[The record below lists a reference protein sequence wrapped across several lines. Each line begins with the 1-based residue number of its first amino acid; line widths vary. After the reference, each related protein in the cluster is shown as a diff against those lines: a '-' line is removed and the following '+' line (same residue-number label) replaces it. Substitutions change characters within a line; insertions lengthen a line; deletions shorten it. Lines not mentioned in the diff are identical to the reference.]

1 MDRKGNKIHSIQKK
15 KFGSVEFLFSTL
27 IKFVSILVCTIYI
40 RTLVPSLKK
49 KKTQKVYISAVSPP
63 SLSISP
69 SLYAAVSSFFAKVAA
84 VRAAVGFRKLPT
96 IWVFFHPKKSWKR
109 NMIWWSTSF
118 TLHFFAQLHTLVESW
133 LKKIRL
139 MSHYLLKCF
148 HFSQSTYFMQLQ
160 FQDKR
165 FGKIQFF
172 FTQTQNSHEFVI
184 TYTIYWITHCII
196 LSGKEKS

>member
-69 SLYAAVSSFFAKVAA
+69 SLYAAVSSFFCKSSSSKSC
-84 VRAAVGFRKLPT
+84 GWFPKIT
-96 IWVFFHPKKSWKR
+96 YDMSFFPPKKIMKKKYD
-109 NMIWWSTSF
+109 MMV
-118 TLHFFAQLHTLVESW
+118 HFFYITLFCPITYISRVLVE
-133 LKKIRL
+133 KN
-139 MSHYLLKCF
+139 
-148 HFSQSTYFMQLQ
+148 QTYVALSFEMLP
-160 FQDKR
+160 
-165 FGKIQFF
+165 F
-172 FTQTQNSHEFVI
+172 FT
-184 TYTIYWITHCII
+184 IYLFHATSI
-196 LSGKEKS
+196 SR

>member
-1 MDRKGNKIHSIQKK
+1 MGRKGNKIHSIQKK

-40 RTLVPSLKK
+40 RTLVPYSLKK

-96 IWVFFHPKKSWKR
+96 I
-109 NMIWWSTSF
+109 
-118 TLHFFAQLHTLVESW
+118 
-133 LKKIRL
+133 
-139 MSHYLLKCF
+139 
-148 HFSQSTYFMQLQ
+148 
-160 FQDKR
+160 
-165 FGKIQFF
+165 
-172 FTQTQNSHEFVI
+172 
-184 TYTIYWITHCII
+184 
-196 LSGKEKS
+196 

>member
-27 IKFVSILVCTIYI
+27 IKFVSIGTRLYHLHKNFGSFSKEEEKHKKFIY
-40 RTLVPSLKK
+40 LLYLLPHSLF
-49 KKTQKVYISAVSPP
+49 PP
-63 SLSISP
+63 LFM
-69 SLYAAVSSFFAKVAA
+69 LQCLLFFAKVAA

-172 FTQTQNSHEFVI
+172 FYSDTKFSRICHN
-184 TYTIYWITHCII
+184 IYNLLNYSLYYSKW
-196 LSGKEKS
+196 